1 MRFTL
6 RQLEVFLA
14 VARSDSVSQAAR
26 QLAMSQSAVSGA
38 LADLEAQ
45 FEIKLFDRIGKRLE
59 LSELG
64 RSIRARAEALHEQ
77 ARELEGQLTQRSDMG
92 LLRVGATLTIGNYL
106 VVPLMARFVR
116 EHAGARVTL
125 HVANTAEIA
134 RKLENFEL
142 DVALVEGELQQAD
155 LAVTRWRD
163 DELVVFCAPQH
174 PFARKRSLTDDDLRR
189 GAWIVREPGSGTRQ
203 AFDHAMHGILPEL
216 HVELELQHTEAIWPA
231 WVSAVSHAWRLP
243 KSSVT
248 RASYP
253 VASPSA
259 ISAGIS
265 TSPCTK
271 KSTKAPPS
279 ARGSSCAQ
287 VAPTASQRWAHR
299 EQPWF
304 YAGASVIAP
313 LLNASNR

>member
-14 VARSDSVSQAAR
+14 VARSDSVSRAAH

-38 LADLEAQ
+38 LLDLEAQ
-45 FEIKLFDRIGKRLE
+45 FELKLFDRIGKRLE

-64 RSIRARAEALHEQ
+64 RSMRARAEALYEQ
-77 ARELEGQLTQRSDMG
+77 AQELEAQLTKRNDMG

-116 EHAGARVTL
+116 EHAGARITL

-134 RKLENFEL
+134 RKLANFEL
-142 DVALVEGELQQAD
+142 DVALVEGELQQAE

-174 PFARKRSLTDDDLRR
+174 PFAKKRNLSDDDLRR

-203 AFDHAMHGILPEL
+203 AFDHAMHGILPDL
-216 HVELELQHTEAIWPA
+216 HVELELQHTEAIK
-231 WVSAVSHAWRLP
+231 SAVMAGLGVGCVSRLALQEEFRHKTLVPCRVPQRDFRRHFYFAVHQKKYQSAAIRAWLELCASH
-243 KSSVT
+243 
-248 RASYP
+248 
-253 VASPSA
+253 
-259 ISAGIS
+259 
-265 TSPCTK
+265 TK
-271 KSTKAPPS
+271 P
-279 ARGSSCAQ
+279 
-287 VAPTASQRWAHR
+287 
-299 EQPWF
+299 
-304 YAGASVIAP
+304 
-313 LLNASNR
+313 

>member
-14 VARSDSVSQAAR
+14 VARSDSVSRAAR

-38 LADLEAQ
+38 LLDLEAQ
-45 FEIKLFDRIGKRLE
+45 FELKLFDRIGKRLE

-64 RSIRARAEALHEQ
+64 RSMRARAEALHEQ
-77 ARELEGQLTQRSDMG
+77 AREFEAQLTKRNDMG

-134 RKLENFEL
+134 RKLANFEL
-142 DVALVEGELQQAD
+142 DVALVEGELQQPE

-174 PFARKRSLTDDDLRR
+174 PFAKKRNLSDDDLRR

-203 AFDHAMHGILPEL
+203 AFDHAMHGILPDL
-216 HVELELQHTEAIWPA
+216 HVELELQHTEAIK
-231 WVSAVSHAWRLP
+231 SAVMAGLGVGCVSRLALEEEFRHKSLVPCRVPQRDFRRHFYFAGHQKKYHGGAIRAWLELCQSH
-243 KSSVT
+243 VD
-248 RASYP
+248 
-253 VASPSA
+253 
-259 ISAGIS
+259 
-265 TSPCTK
+265 
-271 KSTKAPPS
+271 
-279 ARGSSCAQ
+279 
-287 VAPTASQRWAHR
+287 
-299 EQPWF
+299 
-304 YAGASVIAP
+304 
-313 LLNASNR
+313 